1 MTALTE
7 HDLQLLRG
15 RNHVHFVTLY
25 PDGSPHVTP
34 MWVDADEAGHVLV
47 NTSVGRIKD
56 HNVRRDPRSAIR
68 DPRSAIRDPRVALS
82 VMDANDPYRWVS
94 VTGEVVDMIEGAAAD
109 AHIDALCHRYHDEP
123 WEPVPGQRRVIYRI
137 RPDRVARGLG

>member
-1 MTALTE
+1 MAGLTE
-7 HDLQLLRG
+7 DDVALLRA
-15 RNHVHFVTLY
+15 RNHVHFVTLH

-47 NTSVGRIKD
+47 NTSVGRVKD
-56 HNVRRDPRSAIR
+56 RNVR
-68 DPRSAIRDPRVALS
+68 RDPRVALS

-94 VTGEVVDMIEGAAAD
+94 VTGEVVEMIEGPAAD

-123 WEPVPGQRRVIYRI
+123 WEPVPGQRRVIYRV